1 MARLP
6 SPLAST
12 RGRVLTYSLGLLVLL
27 IGYYLAVLGPLWAR
41 SQGALREVHKLEREL
56 QALGRARQELAAATE
71 ARDAARRRYEQ
82 LAARVLQPDDLP
94 RAVGFVQQLAAVRD
108 LQVQNVRHT
117 LQGPPGSATSVRL
130 DLDVQGP
137 YGGVL
142 ALAEALESH
151 FPALKFVGMA
161 LEGSV
166 GQAPVDRRLSSQ
178 ELPGSPGV
186 RASLSFTVPL
196 RQSVDGSGVP
206 EVAWSAPQVTAAPVR
221 RDNPFRPSLVPTR
234 AAAAQAEAVLQGL
247 QARVTG
253 VVLGAQGPLAVLRL
267 ADRSHVVRPGDQVGP
282 LKVVR
287 VDAGGVLAELQG
299 RRLEIP
305 LR

>member
-12 RGRVLTYSLGLLVLL
+12 RGRVLTYSLGLLALL

-41 SQGALREVHKLEREL
+41 SQGALREVRKLEQEL
-56 QALGRARQELAAATE
+56 QALSRARQELASATQAKEAAF
-71 ARDAARRRYEQ
+71 RRYEQ
-82 LAARVLQPDDLP
+82 LAARVLQADDLP
-94 RAVGFVQQLAAVRD
+94 RAVGFVQQLAAARD

-117 LQGPPGSATSVRL
+117 LQGPSGAATSVRL

-151 FPALKFVGMA
+151 FPALRFVGMA
-161 LEGSV
+161 LEGS
-166 GQAPVDRRLSSQ
+166 GEAPVDRDLAGQ
-178 ELPGSPGV
+178 GLPGSLGV
-186 RASLSFTVPL
+186 RAALSFTVPL
-196 RQSVDGSGVP
+196 RPSADGSGAPDVAWNAP
-206 EVAWSAPQVTAAPVR
+206 EVTAVR
-221 RDNPFRPSLVPTR
+221 VGRDNPFRPSLTPASIASR
-234 AAAAQAEAVLQGL
+234 QPEAMLQAL

-253 VVLGAQGPLAVLRL
+253 VVLGARGPVAVLRL
-267 ADRSHVVRPGDQVGP
+267 ADRSHVVRPGDRLGP

-287 VDAGGVLAELQG
+287 IDAGGVVAELQG